1 VTVRKREEARFE
13 QAELFGR
20 EGLLP
25 ARPEA
30 ALKVVGVVDMAAE
43 PVVGRDVVEAMP
55 VCAVVEAA
63 QPVRPKVSGSTGVK
77 PVTATVRRGP
87 PMVHFLNVT
96 GALEGVKPVGT
107 RFELPGRRLVQSLRL
122 WSGTMEGSS
131 AVSAPR

>member
-1 VTVRKREEARFE
+1 VRKREAVRFE
-13 QAELFGR
+13 QTELFGR

-30 ALKVVGVVDMAAE
+30 ALNVVGVAE
-43 PVVGRDVVEAMP
+43 LAVEPLNGRDVMEPMP
-55 VCAVVEAA
+55 VSAVVETAR
-63 QPVRPKVSGSTGVK
+63 PVRPAVSGSAGVK
-77 PVTATVRRGP
+77 PVAATVRRGP